1 MIPRLPDTF
10 SGFFTI
16 SASLYSINEDPS
28 YIQPKIPRSHCLFE
42 RDPLIALQ
50 KCNYKSLISTL
61 LVLVYYYICLFN
73 YVLVL
78 IHFILLYVDFELNWN
93 EFGYNPIMV
102 SRDQVKVQAAEAVV
116 QAAEARRA
124 GTLEGHILRTRRA
137 IEVHNISILYNFSR
151 SI

>member
-1 MIPRLPDTF
+1 M
-10 SGFFTI
+10 
-16 SASLYSINEDPS
+16 
-28 YIQPKIPRSHCLFE
+28 
-42 RDPLIALQ
+42 LQ

-73 YVLVL
+73 YVVVL

-124 GTLEGHILRTRRA
+124 GTLKGHILRTRMA
-137 IEVHNISILYNFSR
+137 IEAHNISISYNFLS
-151 SI
+151 STTFMK